1 MHLNFEFSAPNFEF
15 SAPNFEFSAP
25 FFGFSTPPCHRTHLT
40 HLQNVLGALRRRM
53 ARKKRQVRPFVI
65 NEAAGPGSD
74 ESDSPEQTDG
84 AVSGESEGAPPL
96 ARFSST

>member
-15 SAPNFEFSAP
+15 SAPNFEFTGLVHLSL
-25 FFGFSTPPCHRTHLT
+25 GLVHRTHLT

-65 NEAAGPGSD
+65 NEAAGPGSV

-84 AVSGESEGAPPL
+84 AASGEPEGAPPL
-96 ARFSST
+96 ARFFST